1 MKNSTRSALMF
12 TLILL
17 PCLLFGQQGQ
27 TIELADLYKKGKL
40 KPVNREVKIVSS
52 DSGAYLKIAQSKKEG
67 LVWLP
72 FKDFKNGTIEIQMRG
87 KDVFQRS
94 FIGIG
99 FHRAD
104 ERTYDAVY
112 CRPFNFS
119 AKDSTRRI
127 HAVQYISHPYFTWDR
142 LRKQSNAVF
151 EKEIINPPDPNG
163 WFTMKLV
170 IQDATVK
177 AFINNAAQ
185 PSLTVQK
192 LSSASK
198 GKIGLF
204 TADSSGGDFKT
215 IRINYKN

>member
-17 PCLLFGQQGQ
+17 PCLLFGQQRQ

-94 FIGIG
+94 FIGIA

-104 ERTYDAVY
+104 DSTYDAVY

-119 AKDSTRRI
+119 AKDSIRRI
-127 HAVQYISHPYFTWDR
+127 HAVQYISHPDFTWDR

-192 LSSASK
+192 LSSASQ